1 MSGEAGDTPYQFFQF
16 VDAFKAHYVTRDGN
30 LVIDDPEVRRR
41 LIRAIDAYT
50 AIYRK
55 GCTPP
60 ASLTWDGYGNNEG
73 FLKKAV
79 VMTPNNTLS
88 IPNAEARASGLLQ
101 EQRDDRMAAR
111 PGRRSLSDQR

>member
-30 LVIDDPEVRRR
+30 LVIDDPEIRRR

-55 GCTPP
+55 GLHATRF
-60 ASLTWDGYGNNEG
+60 ANVGRLRQQRG
-73 FLKKAV
+73 
-79 VMTPNNTLS
+79 LS
-88 IPNAEARASGLLQ
+88 EKGGSHDAKQHALDP
-101 EQRDDRMAAR
+101 QR
-111 PGRRSLSDQR
+111 